1 MRRIAASFAVAVV
14 LLGGF
19 LFALGPARLAD
30 RLAGADLA
38 VFALGLLAVLL
49 ALGCWSEA
57 TRVLFR
63 SSGARLSPRRSF
75 VAYGTGAFGKQVLP
89 MGNAGGPAVMAYA
102 YDRETRLGYSRSL
115 AVIVVA
121 ELLSLAASIL
131 LGLVG
136 VVVLVAGG
144 ATGGSIRWLALGMAV
159 VGVVV
164 AALSAVVWYRRAGVT
179 AALASGAGLLRPTVA
194 RVAPGVAS
202 RLDPDRVTSGLERYY
217 ATVES
222 VVADRRALLRAALL
236 TQLGWVLF
244 AVPLVTAALSLGV
257 RLPLALA
264 AFLVPAAGLATL
276 FPLPGGLGGLEIVLA
291 AVLGSLATL
300 ELAEAGA
307 IVVAYRLCSFW
318 FFVGVGGS
326 CALAASASV
335 PELVESFEAPVAA
348 LEESAGAADDESA

>member
-1 MRRIAASFAVAVV
+1 MRRIGVSFAIAVA
-14 LLGGF
+14 LLAGF
-19 LFALGPARLAD
+19 LYVLGPTRLAG

-38 VFALGLLAVLL
+38 VFAVGLVAVLL
-49 ALGCWSEA
+49 ALACWSEG

-144 ATGGSIRWLALGMAV
+144 ARTGSIRWLALGMAV
-159 VGVVV
+159 IAVLV

-179 AALASGAGLLRPTVA
+179 AALASGAGLVSPTVA
-194 RVAPGVAS
+194 RVAPGIAS
-202 RLDPDRVTSGLERYY
+202 RLDPDRVTAGLERYY

-222 VVADRRALLRAALL
+222 VVADRGALLRAALL

-244 AVPLVTAALSLGV
+244 VVPLYTGALALGV
-257 RLPLALA
+257 RLPIALV

-307 IVVAYRLCSFW
+307 VVVAYRLASFW
-318 FFVGVGGS
+318 FFVFVGGS
-326 CALAASASV
+326 CALVGSASV

-348 LEESAGAADDESA
+348 LDESAAAPEDESA